1 MPLVE
6 IKLYDTRVNDENDTV
21 RKLIE
26 KVTDAVVECTSEAIR
41 DETWVVVQGIPKKQW
56 GFGGKQQG

>member
-6 IKLYDTRVNDENDTV
+6 IKLYDTRINDETV
-21 RKLIE
+21 PKLIE

-41 DETWVVVQGIPKKQW
+41 GETWVVVQGIPKKQW
-56 GFGGKQQG
+56 GFGGKQPE

>member
-6 IKLYDTRVNDENDTV
+6 IKLYDTRINDETV
-21 RKLIE
+21 PQLIQ
-26 KVTDAVVECTSEAIR
+26 KVTDAVVECTTEAIR

-56 GFGGKQQG
+56 GFGGKPAA

>member
-6 IKLYDTRVNDENDTV
+6 IKLYDTRTADDETV
-21 RKLIE
+21 RNLIE

-41 DETWVVVQGIPKKQW
+41 DETWVVVQGLPKKQW
-56 GFGGKQQG
+56 GFGGKQPE

>member
-6 IKLYDTRVNDENDTV
+6 IKLYDSRANDPETC

-26 KVTDAVVECTSEAIR
+26 NVTEAVVASTSEAIR
-41 DETWVVVQGIPKKQW
+41 DETWVVVEGFSKHQW
-56 GFGGKQQG
+56 GFGGKQQS